1 MNLNYVPSASFDP
14 ENARE
19 LGIPAALLLDKI
31 LRLQK
36 VTPRSDGFCWYT
48 AKQFEEE
55 TSLKKDAFDNAAHK
69 LEEAG
74 IVERKITY
82 IIGTMIRATHFHILN
97 VGETHNHEVV
107 RNPLSVNT
115 INNTIN
121 MPSANASGT
130 SSKDEDE
137 SGLSSVPFDEKVI
150 DVGVKQ
156 KERQTANAKAAMI
169 LRKFGDEVGLP
180 TGGNRNK
187 EVHRVKQLL
196 DAGYSEEDI
205 IWVAKWS
212 KSDDFYKDSAL
223 LSRLSADAFDRAKL
237 AKDKNSGGKIVR
249 GFHL

>member
-82 IIGTMIRATHFHILN
+82 IIGTMIRATHFHILK

-121 MPSANASGT
+121 T
-130 SSKDEDE
+130 SSADASDVAPKKEE
-137 SGLSSVPFDEKVI
+137 VLSSLPFDEETKVV
-150 DVGVKQ
+150 DVSKP
-156 KERQTANAKAAMI
+156 KNRQTANAKAGVAVNKMCDA
-169 LRKFGDEVGLP
+169 LGLDKRGQNVSVANAKHLLDKGYTVDELVGLAEWA
-180 TGGNRNK
+180 K
-187 EVHRVKQLL
+187 K
-196 DAGYSEEDI
+196 SE
-205 IWVAKWS
+205 
-212 KSDDFYKDSAL
+212 FYKNKPL
-223 LSRLSADAFDRAKL
+223 HTILGNDAMQQYQIE
-237 AKDKNSGGKIVR
+237 KNKKNDNGVVK
-249 GFHL
+249 GFSL